1 MKRKQGVEILN
12 IAGDYMAI
20 PNGNGMASF
29 EGAAILNEVAA
40 FLLKMMETDCNE
52 EDLLEGLLKEYAVD
66 RDTAMGDLREILDC
80 FEELGFIDR

>member
-20 PNGNGMASF
+20 PNGSGMASL

-40 FLLKMMETDCNE
+40 FLLNRMKTDISE

-66 RDTAMGDLREILDC
+66 RDTAMRDLREILDS